1 MEYDKKIDE
10 MLEIDKASKK
20 LLALEL
26 ELSKLKDDRESVKQE
41 QKRIIDLMDKMSDEY
56 LAHGFVVTLEDEE
69 YLELSNQLI
78 EAEAKEEYIEGL
90 IDTKQQEYEQSE
102 FEFIE
107 FAKSEGYTIVSNAD
121 FALDV
126 KPEFIKKA
134 FLEHH
139 ITDLGANS
147 RETFEKLVK
156 LYGEDYLSNL
166 VVSEYEKNE
175 YADKEYADEDVV
187 EYKRTIEDFISGEE
201 DRLIGLVNNDIL
213 RRKVLA
219 SKLQR
224 LDSYETVDIR
234 QYIQE
239 YVEEASSNGVKNSVF
254 EDEFGYVDF
263 DDTMANFS
271 MLPISND
278 KNFYLFLAKYLKEMN
293 IPLETYVDYIPQE
306 FIDDKFGS
314 ELANVVN
321 TGEYSYQMEFAETSE
336 RPVSPELLAWLEEK
350 EDELSAE
357 EKTKKTIDET
367 KALLAKQAE
376 KTGEQK

>member
-10 MLEIDKASKK
+10 MLEIDEASKK

-26 ELSKLKDDRESVKQE
+26 ELSKLRDDRESVKQE
-41 QKRIIDLMDKMSDEY
+41 QKRISDLMDKMADEY
-56 LAHGFVVTLEDEE
+56 LAHGWVVTLEDEE
-69 YLELSNQLI
+69 YLELRNKLI

-107 FAKSEGYTIVSNAD
+107 FAKSKGYTIVSNAD
-121 FALDV
+121 FVLDV

-166 VVSEYEKNE
+166 VVSEYEENE
-175 YADKEYADEDVV
+175 YEDVV
-187 EYKRTIEDFISGEE
+187 VYKRTIEDFISGEE
-201 DRLIGLVNNDIL
+201 DNLIGLVNDDIL
-213 RRKVLA
+213 RRKMLA

-224 LDSYETVDIR
+224 LDFYGTVDIR

-271 MLPISND
+271 MLPISSD

-293 IPLETYVDYIPQE
+293 IPLETYADYIPQE
-306 FIDDKFGS
+306 FIDDKFGP

-321 TGEYSYQMEFAETSE
+321 TGEYRYQMEFAETSE
-336 RPVSPELLAWLEEK
+336 RPISSELLAWLEGK

-367 KALLAKQAE
+367 KALLDKQAE